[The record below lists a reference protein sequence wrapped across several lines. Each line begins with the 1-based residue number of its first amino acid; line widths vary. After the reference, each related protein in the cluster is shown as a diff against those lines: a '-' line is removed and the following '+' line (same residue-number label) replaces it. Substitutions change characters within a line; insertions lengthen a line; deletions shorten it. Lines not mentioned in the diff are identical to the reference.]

1 MKRRSFLLLFCSA
14 LLLPLLF
21 VSICAAA
28 LPAKYDATYMGELKY
43 KYERLTSVR
52 GPKIVLIGGSSA
64 AFGADST
71 LIKQEFPAYEVVNF
85 GMYAALGSRMML
97 DLAENSIGEGD
108 IVIFMPEIN
117 EQTLSDFTDGTY
129 ALQGLDGAWEL
140 LWQIRPDLYPSV
152 FGAVPAFAMEK
163 LHYQLD
169 STLPEPGGLYRRSSF
184 NEYGDIVSEAVA
196 QNIMPEEYDPD
207 LPVYMTDELP
217 TEEFA
222 AYLNDYAGKLRKK
235 GASFYYHFCP
245 VNKLS
250 VTGGGTA
257 FSSEHKDSTDD
268 STAGSSE
275 HEDTI
280 DDNTAGSSEHKDTTD
295 DNTAGSSEHEN
306 TTGGVDRG
314 SFAEK
319 AAMEFYA
326 HLKNVLDFPLLGDP
340 RDAMMEAGWFYD
352 TNFHLNRAGKTA
364 FTRQLVRD
372 LKAALGDTAPTEI
385 AIPAMPRTL
394 AFSQM
399 PTDGDT
405 VLRRSVYAGNTQ
417 ITEITV
423 PKTVRRIEDGAF
435 GGCTSLKVICLEAKE
450 PSQILVG
457 RHLLDGTDADLF
469 VPAESLSAYRT
480 DYRFSQYADR
490 IRAR

>member
-1 MKRRSFLLLFCSA
+1 MKRKPFLLLFCSA

-21 VSICAAA
+21 MGICAAA
-28 LPAKYDATYMGELKY
+28 LPAKYDTTYMGELKY

-64 AFGADST
+64 AFGVDST
-71 LIKQEFPAYEVVNF
+71 LIEQELPAYEVVNF

-117 EQTLSDFTDGTY
+117 GQTLSDFTDGTY
-129 ALQGLDGAWEL
+129 ALQGLDGAWKL
-140 LWQIRPDLYPSV
+140 LGQIRPDLYPSV
-152 FGAVPAFAMEK
+152 FGAMPAFAMEK

-169 STLPEPGGLYRRSSF
+169 NALPEPGGLYRRSSF
-184 NEYGDIVSEAVA
+184 NEYGDIVSEAVT

-207 LPVYMTDELP
+207 LPVYMTDSEQAVDTGDDTIGP
-217 TEEFA
+217 SEHADGTGIDTA
-222 AYLNDYAGKLRKK
+222 A
-235 GASFYYHFCP
+235 
-245 VNKLS
+245 
-250 VTGGGTA
+250 
-257 FSSEHKDSTDD
+257 SSEQADS
-268 STAGSSE
+268 AGGANES
-275 HEDTI
+275 
-280 DDNTAGSSEHKDTTD
+280 
-295 DNTAGSSEHEN
+295 
-306 TTGGVDRG
+306 
-314 SFAEK
+314 SFAES

-340 RDAMMEAGWFYD
+340 REAVMDAGWFYD
-352 TNFHLNRAGKTA
+352 TNFHLNRAGKTV

-372 LKAALGDTAPTEI
+372 LKAALGDTSPTEI
-385 AIPAMPRTL
+385 SIPAMPRTL
-394 AFSQM
+394 AFSRM
-399 PTDGDT
+399 SEDGDT

-423 PKTVRRIEDGAF
+423 PETVRRIEDGAF
-435 GGCTSLKVICLEAKE
+435 GGCTSLKVIFLEAKE

-490 IRAR
+490 IKAR